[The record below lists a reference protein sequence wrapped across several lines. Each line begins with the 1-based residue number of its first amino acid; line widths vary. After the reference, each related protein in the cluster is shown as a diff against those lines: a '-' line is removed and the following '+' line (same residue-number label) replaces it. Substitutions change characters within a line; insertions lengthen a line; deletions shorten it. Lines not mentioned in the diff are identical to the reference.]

1 MRNEGEIRT
10 EIILNEE
17 VKDFYLEGDW
27 YYVILRSGR
36 CLNIIRSQSVQ
47 PTIDDPHDYPAYL
60 WVEAKEGFF
69 LFRQQFLMGRAGAWV
84 VEKQI
89 VPADAA
95 DFFLVYL
102 EQLQRNLEG
111 RRILKRM
118 SEQP

>member
-1 MRNEGEIRT
+1 MRNEGEIAT

-36 CLNIIRSQSVQ
+36 CLNIVRSQSVQ
-47 PTIDDPHDYPAYL
+47 PAIDDPLDYPSYL

-69 LFRQQFLMGRAGAWV
+69 LFRQRFLMGRGGPWV

-89 VPADAA
+89 VPADPA
-95 DFFLVYL
+95 DFFRLYL
-102 EQLQRNLEG
+102 DRLRQNLEG
-111 RRILKRM
+111 RRLLREM
-118 SEQP
+118 TDHP